1 MGIEVEAGDITALDV
16 DVVVNA
22 ANRALSHGG
31 GVAAAIAR
39 AGRPVVDEESE
50 AWIRQNGPLNLG
62 DAAYTGAGSMPARW
76 VVHVVGPQYQEG
88 QDNEG
93 LLRQAVTA
101 ALDRSTGLGART
113 VAMPAIST
121 GVFGYPRRE
130 AIEVIA
136 DEVKRWL
143 DANPDV
149 LDRVVLVG
157 FDEDTAA
164 EFREA
169 VDML

>member
-1 MGIEVEAGDITALDV
+1 MGIEVRTGDITQLDV

-50 AWIRQNGPLNLG
+50 AWIRQHGPLEPG
-62 DAAYTGAGSMPARW
+62 EAAHTGAGSMRARW
-76 VVHVVGPQYQEG
+76 VVHVAGPQYQEG

-93 LLRQAVTA
+93 LLRRAVAA
-101 ALDRSTGLGART
+101 ALARSAELGART

-121 GVFGYPRRE
+121 GIFGYPRRK
-130 AIEVIA
+130 AVGVIA
-136 DEVKRWL
+136 DEVKGWL
-143 DANPDV
+143 AANPAL
-149 LDRVVLVG
+149 LDRVILVG
-157 FDEDTAA
+157 FDEATAA
-164 EFREA
+164 EFRAA
-169 VDML
+169 VDAL

>member
-1 MGIEVEAGDITALDV
+1 MGIEVQAADITTLDV

-50 AWIRQNGPLNLG
+50 AWIRQHGPLDPG
-62 DAAYTGAGSMPARW
+62 DAAHTGAGSMPARW
-76 VVHVVGPQYQEG
+76 VVHVVGPRYQEG

-93 LLRQAVTA
+93 LLRQAVSA
-101 ALDRSTGLGART
+101 ALDRSRELGARS

-130 AIEVIA
+130 AVTVIA
-136 DEVKRWL
+136 NEVKGWL

-149 LDRVVLVG
+149 IDRVLLVG

-169 VDML
+169 VEGV